1 MIHPRRSDVTSFLW
15 NHLEKDLRVLG
26 NALDQNLD
34 NTAITVHLVLRV
46 CADSECPT
54 GDVHEHAPFHTCT
67 HTLLRSRSF
76 RVKQVNSLGSLF
88 TKVPVM
94 EDWICRPDRDDSSGR
109 GLFVI
114 PPSAQSFMY
123 ESVTGGLSHKCIYG
137 NSLGMASSCFFTGF
151 AAESG

>member
-15 NHLEKDLRVLG
+15 NHLEKDLRILG

-67 HTLLRSRSF
+67 HTHCSGVEASESSRRTHWAHCSQRF
-76 RVKQVNSLGSLF
+76 
-88 TKVPVM
+88 P
-94 EDWICRPDRDDSSGR
+94 
-109 GLFVI
+109 
-114 PPSAQSFMY
+114 
-123 ESVTGGLSHKCIYG
+123 
-137 NSLGMASSCFFTGF
+137 
-151 AAESG
+151 